1 MTTIDDMSGGDVLAA
16 GTRLEEFE
24 IERELGA
31 GGFGVTYL
39 AHDRSL
45 DRQVAIKEYLPHDWG
60 ARGPD
65 GLVGPRSATH
75 AQDYRWGLERFLD
88 EARVL
93 ARLHHP
99 HIVQVHRV
107 IEAWGTAYMVTEYVE
122 GRSLAEALR
131 AEGPWAEAR
140 VVSLLDALTAG
151 LAAVHGAGLVHRDVK
166 PANVMLRGGG
176 SPVLIDFGAAR
187 QAVGGRSRSV
197 TAVLTPG
204 YAPIEQY
211 SEKGRQGPWTDVY
224 ALGAVAYEA
233 LSGRAPDEATER
245 ALDDGLQPVA
255 AAASQAVSAGLSSAV
270 MSALALRRED
280 RPQRLEDWR
289 ASLGLPVVAGAAG
302 DAGARAT
309 VSAGLSE
316 PSGAAAR
323 SVSGPVGVSR
333 ASRRR
338 WLAVAAV
345 LAVVAL
351 SVAGLVWWVG
361 GARAPESAGTVARAP
376 VGEDAVGAALGEG
389 GGRGG
394 SEASDVGVSGPV
406 DAAAAAEA
414 GARDG
419 SDSPMAAN
427 EAGSAPESATP
438 DDSTPV
444 VSGPEDS
451 APNVAPEAA
460 EEALGLDRA
469 GWRRIQEGLVALG
482 LDPGTPDGLVGG
494 GTRRAVR
501 MYQEGAGKAATG
513 FLDAA
518 DVATLQR
525 AALEAAET
533 EQQRLAEAEA
543 ERQRLAAEAE
553 AAAEA
558 ERQRLA
564 AEAEAAAEAERQRL
578 AAEAAEAER
587 LAELRRPGRVFR
599 DCDGCPEMVVIPAGE
614 FQMGSPASEEGR
626 YDGEGPQHGV
636 TVGSFAL
643 GRREVTRSEY
653 AAFVTATGR
662 GSGDG
667 CRVYD
672 REWSTNA
679 QMSWREPG
687 FSQGGGHPVVCVN
700 WRDAQAYAAWLS
712 EETGESYRLPSE
724 SEWEYAARAGTT
736 TARYWGRG
744 ADDQCE
750 YGNGADEAGRRHFDW
765 NRSGVAGCD
774 DGVIWTASAGSYGAN
789 DFRLFDML
797 GNVLEWV
804 EDCWHENYAGAPRGG
819 TAWTSSGDCSRRVLR
834 GGSWD
839 LTPRLLRSA
848 ARDRIATELRATFAG
863 FRVARTL
870 D

>member
-1 MTTIDDMSGGDVLAA
+1 MNDRSGGEVLAA

-45 DRQVAIKEYLPHDWG
+45 DRLVAIKEYLPHDWG

-65 GLVGPRSATH
+65 GGVGPRSATH
-75 AQDYRWGLERFLD
+75 AQDYRWGLDRFLE

-99 HIVQVHRV
+99 HVVQVYRV

-131 AEGPWAEAR
+131 AEGPWAESR
-140 VVSLLDALTAG
+140 VLALLDALTAG

-166 PANVMLRGGG
+166 PANVMLRADG

-233 LSGRAPDEATER
+233 LSGRAPEEATER
-245 ALDDGLQPVA
+245 VLDDGLRPVSEA
-255 AAASQAVSAGLSSAV
+255 QAVSAGLSSAV

-280 RPQRLEDWR
+280 RPQSLADWR
-289 ASLGLPVVAGAAG
+289 ALLGLSGTGVAVG
-302 DAGARAT
+302 AGARAPA
-309 VSAGLSE
+309 SAGRSE
-316 PSGAAAR
+316 PSGSAAQPETGPAGEAR
-323 SVSGPVGVSR
+323 RWWLAGVS
-333 ASRRR
+333 
-338 WLAVAAV
+338 AVAAV
-345 LAVVAL
+345 VLA
-351 SVAGLVWWVG
+351 VAGLAWWAG
-361 GARAPESAGTVARAP
+361 GAAEPETAGTVARAP
-376 VGEDAVGAALGEG
+376 IEENTVGATLGDG
-389 GGRGG
+389 GGP
-394 SEASDVGVSGPV
+394 EAAGAGRT
-406 DAAAAAEA
+406 DAAAVAP
-414 GARDG
+414 GADSRDG
-419 SDSPMAAN
+419 SDSPPAAN
-427 EAGSAPESATP
+427 ETGSAPADAAPADAAEDP
-438 DDSTPV
+438 LPEDPL
-444 VSGPEDS
+444 PEDS
-451 APNVAPEAA
+451 APAVVPEAV

-482 LDPGTPDGLVGG
+482 LDPGAPDGLVGG

-501 MYQEGAGKAATG
+501 AYQEGAGKPATG

-518 DVATLQR
+518 DAAALRGAASEADRVAEQR
-525 AALEAAET
+525 AAEQQAAE
-533 EQQRLAEAEA
+533 QQA
-543 ERQRLAAEAE
+543 AE

-558 ERQRLA
+558 ERQRA
-564 AEAEAAAEAERQRL
+564 AAAEAAAEAERQR
-578 AAEAAEAER
+578 AAEAAAEAERQRAAEAAAEAER

-599 DCDGCPEMVVIPAGE
+599 DCDGCPELVVIPAGE
-614 FQMGSPASEEGR
+614 FRMGSPASEEGR
-626 YDGEGPQHGV
+626 YDREGPLRRV
-636 TVGSFAL
+636 AVESFAL

-667 CRVYD
+667 CREWNG
-672 REWSTNA
+672 REWRTTAEN
-679 QMSWREPG
+679 SWREPG
-687 FSQGGGHPVVCVN
+687 FAQGGGHPVVCVN

-712 EETGESYRLPSE
+712 GETGESYRLPSE

-736 TARYWGRG
+736 TARYWGAG
-744 ADDQCE
+744 SDEQCG
-750 YGNGADEAGRRHFDW
+750 YANGGDEAGRRHFNW

-774 DGVIWTASAGSYGAN
+774 DGVIWTASASSYGAN
-789 DFRLFDML
+789 DFGLFDML
-797 GNVLEWV
+797 GNAIEWV
-804 EDCWHENYAGAPRGG
+804 EDCWHEDYRGAPSDGK
-819 TAWTSSGDCSRRVLR
+819 AWTVGGDCGRRVLR
-834 GGSWD
+834 GGSWYSN
-839 LTPRLLRSA
+839 PRFLRSA
-848 ARDRIATELRATFAG
+848 ARDWYSTANRAYGAG

>member
-1 MTTIDDMSGGDVLAA
+1 MDDRSGGDVLAA

-45 DRQVAIKEYLPHDWG
+45 DRHVAIKEYLPRDWG

-65 GLVGPRSATH
+65 GAVGPRSATD
-75 AQDYRWGLERFLD
+75 AKDYGWGLDRFLE

-140 VVSLLDALTAG
+140 VLALLDALTAG

-166 PANVMLRGGG
+166 PANVMLRGNG

-233 LSGRAPDEATER
+233 LSGRAPEEATER
-245 ALDDGLQPVA
+245 VLDDGLRPVSE
-255 AAASQAVSAGLSSAV
+255 AASQAVSAGLAAAV

-280 RPQRLEDWR
+280 RPQSLTDWR
-289 ASLGLPVVAGAAG
+289 ALLGLSAAGVAADTTGDTGARASAAAAPSEPSVSAAEPTSGPAGAA
-302 DAGARAT
+302 RRWRL
-309 VSAGLSE
+309 V
-316 PSGAAAR
+316 GAAAA
-323 SVSGPVGVSR
+323 V
-333 ASRRR
+333 A
-338 WLAVAAV
+338 LAVAG
-345 LAVVAL
+345 LA
-351 SVAGLVWWVG
+351 WWAG
-361 GARAPESAGTVARAP
+361 GAAERESAGTVARAP
-376 VGEDAVGAALGEG
+376 SGENAVGTALGDGG

-394 SEASDVGVSGPV
+394 SDVPGTGVSGPS
-406 DAAAAAEA
+406 DAAAVAPGAES
-414 GARDG
+414 RNG
-419 SDSPMAAN
+419 SDSPAAAN
-427 EAGSAPESATP
+427 EMGSAPEDPA
-438 DDSTPV
+438 
-444 VSGPEDS
+444 PEDS
-451 APNVAPEAA
+451 VPVVAPEAG

-469 GWRRIQEGLVALG
+469 GWRRVQEGLAALG
-482 LDPGTPDGLVGG
+482 LDPGAPDGLVGG

-501 MYQEGAGKAATG
+501 AYQEGAGKPATG

-518 DVATLQR
+518 DVTALRDAASEADRVAEQR
-525 AALEAAET
+525 AD
-533 EQQRLAEAEA
+533 EAEA
-543 ERQRLAAEAE
+543 ERLAAEAE

-564 AEAEAAAEAERQRL
+564 EAEAAAEAERQQAEAERQR
-578 AAEAAEAER
+578 AAEAAAEAKR

-614 FQMGSPASEEGR
+614 FRMGSPASEEGR
-626 YDGEGPQHGV
+626 YDDEGPLRRV
-636 TVGSFAL
+636 AVEPFAL
-643 GRREVTRSEY
+643 GRSEVTRSEY

-667 CRVYD
+667 CRVFTGG
-672 REWSTNA
+672 EWSDNA
-679 QMSWREPG
+679 AASWREPG
-687 FSQGGGHPVVCVN
+687 FAQGGDHPVVCVN
-700 WRDAQAYAAWLS
+700 WRDAQAYAAWLRD
-712 EETGESYRLPSE
+712 ETGKSYRLPSE
-724 SEWEYAARAGTT
+724 AEWEYAARGGTT
-736 TARYWGRG
+736 TARYWGAG
-744 ADDQCE
+744 SDDQCG
-750 YGNGADEAGRRHFDW
+750 YANGADATAKSRFNGW
-765 NRSGVAGCD
+765 TVAGCD
-774 DGVIWTASAGSYGAN
+774 DGAIWTASAGSYGAN

-804 EDCWHENYAGAPRGG
+804 EDCWHEDYRGAPSDG
-819 TAWTSSGDCSRRVLR
+819 TAWTSGGDCGRRVLR
-834 GGSWD
+834 GGSW
-839 LTPRLLRSA
+839 LLHPRILRSA
-848 ARDRIATELRATFAG
+848 ARIWYTTGLRGDSAG